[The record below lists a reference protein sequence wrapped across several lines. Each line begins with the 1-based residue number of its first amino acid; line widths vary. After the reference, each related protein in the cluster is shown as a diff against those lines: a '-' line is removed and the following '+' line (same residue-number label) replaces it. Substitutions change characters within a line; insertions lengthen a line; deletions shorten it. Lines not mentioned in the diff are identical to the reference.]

1 MREGDGG
8 AVQED
13 EDGLLAFEHLLV
25 TWRGKEGEK
34 ALDWQGAG
42 ASDMEHLGFPLLLHY
57 LELLLLVGVDFFI
70 KRL

>member
-1 MREGDGG
+1 MRERDGG
-8 AVQED
+8 AVQEE

-25 TWRGKEGEK
+25 TWGKMEK
-34 ALDWQGAG
+34 VLVWQGAG
-42 ASDMEHLGFPLLLHY
+42 ASDMEHLGFPLLLLHY